1 MKNYKILLLT
11 SILLPLLFTSSCDGE
26 PLITEL
32 VENRVNLIIKGTLE
46 SDDSVPAWSVS
57 GPSVF
62 YLDISEIRADGD
74 RFANYRLVDK
84 IPVNETNGFFNG
96 NGLNYRSDD
105 LYIDSKYD
113 NVEVYIRKM
122 GFNDVTPSSNTF
134 YFDDEDVSGYDFNLN
149 QIRVEGSTDTDENL
163 VFPLYVPVA
172 GGIKYDGEGEWIL
185 EVRMVIKNNL
195 KQYTTSDGITFWAI
209 ADNINDVTNESSVGY
224 IGGNIA
230 SIAYAYKKD
239 YTGTITFSG
248 GTYQVAIPAE
258 DDITEYVNGKIPP
271 YITTSGVLKNI
282 PVGVPMKVYTTG
294 SNQATIINS
303 GTYTS
308 AGADVLLTVPGEN
321 ANR

>member
-46 SDDSVPAWSVS
+46 SDTSVQAWT
-57 GPSVF
+57 GGRPSLF

-195 KQYTTSDGITFWAI
+195 KQYTTSAGITFWAI

-321 ANR
+321 AIR

>member
-46 SDDSVPAWSVS
+46 SDTSVQAWT
-57 GPSVF
+57 GGRPSLF

-195 KQYTTSDGITFWAI
+195 KQYTTSAGITFWAI

-282 PVGVPMKVYTTG
+282 PVGVPMKV
-294 SNQATIINS
+294 
-303 GTYTS
+303 
-308 AGADVLLTVPGEN
+308 
-321 ANR
+321 

>member
-46 SDDSVPAWSVS
+46 SDTSVQAWT
-57 GPSVF
+57 GGRPSLF